1 MNIFKTTLLLII
13 AVTVT
18 AGSLFAQQKQ
28 VADKIVAIVN
38 DRIILKSDV
47 DNEVRQYMQQAE
59 LDNQQVSFSEELWY
73 SALESMVDNH
83 VMLEKAEMD
92 SVVVSDEVV
101 NRAMDERIRQMVR
114 QAGSEE
120 ALERAL
126 GNSLVQ
132 IRAEFRETFREQMVT
147 QQLQQ
152 KRMERVEI
160 TRPEVREFFN
170 EIPEEQLPTIPEQ
183 VEVSQIVIT
192 PPELDDARNIAL
204 QRAQAIRDS
213 IINKGMDFEEM
224 ARKHSAGPSAPR
236 GGLLPMMPLGDLVA
250 NYSAAAA
257 ALEPGEIS
265 EVVRTDFGYH
275 VIRLNRR
282 QGDSIETNHILIEI
296 DEESVDDD
304 FAINKLEMLRDSV
317 LNHGKRFRD
326 LARVHS
332 EDEATRAS
340 GGRIINRET
349 GERRLTI
356 GQLEPSLYRIVL
368 LLDEEGDIS
377 DPRPFTMPGS
387 NKRAYRIVRLDR
399 HIAEHVANLEDDYD
413 QIRNIA
419 LQRKQMR
426 ELSKWLEDIRKDVY
440 VEYKIDMPSDVEQD
454 MDMMLQDPTPV
465 GAE

>member
-1 MNIFKTTLLLII
+1 MNIFRTTLLLILAGTI
-13 AVTVT
+13 S

-47 DNEVRQYMQQAE
+47 DNEVRQYLQQAE
-59 LDNQQVSFSEELWY
+59 LDNQQVSFSEDLWY
-73 SALESMVDNH
+73 SALESIVDNH

-92 SVVVSDEVV
+92 SVVVSDEMV
-101 NRAMDERIRQMVR
+101 NRAMDERIRGMVR

-126 GNSLVQ
+126 GNSIVQ

-152 KRMERVEI
+152 RRMERVEI

-170 EIPEEQLPTIPEQ
+170 EIPTDQLPTIPEQ
-183 VEVSQIVIT
+183 VEVSQIVVT

-204 QRAQAIRDS
+204 QRAQTIRDS
-213 IINKGMDFEEM
+213 VVNMGMDFEEM

-257 ALEPGEIS
+257 ALDPGEIS

-275 VIRLNRR
+275 IIRLNQR

-304 FAINKLEMLRDSV
+304 FAKNKLEMLRDSV
-317 LNHGKRFRD
+317 LNHNKRFRD

-332 EDEATRAS
+332 EDEATKPS

-368 LLDEEGDIS
+368 LLDEEGEIS
-377 DPRPFTMPGS
+377 EPRPFTMPGS

-399 HIAEHVANLEDDYD
+399 HIPEHLANLEDDYD
-413 QIRNIA
+413 QIKGIA

-426 ELSKWLEDIRKDVY
+426 VLSEWLEVIREDVY
-440 VEYKIDMPSDVEQD
+440 VEYKIEMPSDVEQD
-454 MDMMLQDPTPV
+454 LDMMLEDPTPV